1 MSNKLDLVLSVL
13 LTATMLLAACLPSQR
28 SGGGAPAAALVPL
41 VQPTTVPAATP
52 LQGASAADPP
62 IAVPVQPTTAPAT
75 TIAAP
80 AIAALAGSPLKSAD
94 TWSLILVNRWN
105 TIPDDYEVDL
115 TQLSNGQTVDT
126 RIYPSLQAMFD
137 AARANGIYPFV
148 ASGYRTAEYQ
158 QSLLDEKVTEYK
170 AQGYS
175 AAQAQELAEESVTV
189 PGTSE
194 HQLGIAVDINTDTE
208 KSTSDEVYEWLHQ
221 NSYKYGF
228 ILRYPSDK
236 TDITGTMYEPW
247 HYRYVGVEAA
257 TEIYTQGICLEEYL
271 ENMK

>member
-1 MSNKLDLVLSVL
+1 
-13 LTATMLLAACLPSQR
+13 MLLAACAPAPTPTT
-28 SGGGAPAAALVPL
+28 APAA
-41 VQPTTVPAATP
+41 
-52 LQGASAADPP
+52 S
-62 IAVPVQPTTAPAT
+62 VQPTTALAAT
-75 TIAAP
+75 AAAP
-80 AIAALAGSPLKSAD
+80 TTAAALPDKINIDNLWDISPTNKAD

-137 AARANGIYPFV
+137 AARANGIYPVV

-158 QSLLDEKVTEYK
+158 QSLLDEKVKEYK

-175 AAQAQELAEESVTV
+175 AAKAQELAEESVTV

-194 HQLGIAVDINTDTE
+194 HQLGIAVDINADTD
-208 KSTSDEVYEWLHQ
+208 KSTSDEVYEWLHK

-228 ILRYPSDK
+228 ILRYPPDK
-236 TDITGTMYEPW
+236 ADITGTIYEPW

>member
-1 MSNKLDLVLSVL
+1 
-13 LTATMLLAACLPSQR
+13 MLLAACLPSKR
-28 SGGGAPAAALVPL
+28 SGGGAPAAT
-41 VQPTTVPAATP
+41 PTAAT
-52 LQGASAADPP
+52 AAPF
-62 IAVPVQPTTAPAT
+62 QPTTALSDE
-75 TIAAP
+75 IN
-80 AIAALAGSPLKSAD
+80 IDNLWDISPTNKAE

-158 QSLLDEKVTEYK
+158 QSLLDEKVNEYI

-175 AAQAQELAEESVTV
+175 AAKAQELAEESVTV

-194 HQLGIAVDINTDTE
+194 HQLGIAVDINADPD

-221 NSYKYGF
+221 NSYIYGF
-228 ILRYPSDK
+228 ILRYPPDK

-271 ENMK
+271 VG

>member
-1 MSNKLDLVLSVL
+1 
-13 LTATMLLAACLPSQR
+13 MLLAAC
-28 SGGGAPAAALVPL
+28 A
-41 VQPTTVPAATP
+41 PAATP
-52 LQGASAADPP
+52 AAPAAPTAAS
-62 IAVPVQPTTAPAT
+62 VQPTTALAAT
-75 TIAAP
+75 AAAP
-80 AIAALAGSPLKSAD
+80 TTAAALPDKINIDNLWDISPTNKAD

-137 AARANGIYPFV
+137 AARANGIYPVV

-158 QSLLDEKVTEYK
+158 QSLLDEKVKEYK

-175 AAQAQELAEESVTV
+175 AAKAQELAEESVTV

-194 HQLGIAVDINTDTE
+194 HQLGIAVDINADTD
-208 KSTSDEVYEWLHQ
+208 KSTSDEVYEWLHK

-228 ILRYPSDK
+228 ILRYPPDK
-236 TDITGTMYEPW
+236 ADITGTIYEPW
-247 HYRYVGVEAA
+247 H
-257 TEIYTQGICLEEYL
+257 
-271 ENMK
+271 